1 MSENKNEVKVK
12 KPMDLDLL
20 NKMKKLP
27 GGLVIIPLVI
37 AVLIATFIPDVY
49 QIGGYVTA
57 LFYDGNSCMMG
68 FFLIVCGSTINIKQ
82 VGMPLYKGVALTG
95 IKFILGVVIGLAVGA
110 ICGDAGFLGLTP
122 FVWIAAIT
130 NSNGSLYIS
139 LSSQFG
145 NATDTGAISI
155 LSLNDGPFFTLVA
168 LGATGLASIPIDSL
182 IATLVPILIGF
193 IWGNLDAGFRKACAT
208 AQPIVTFFMTISI
221 GAKTDV
227 ATIITAGAS
236 GIILGLVSAATSV
249 IFFFVFNLLLPKKER
264 NAMGAAIG
272 TTALNSAMTPAAVA
286 EADPSMAQYVDMA
299 TAQCATA
306 SIITL
311 FLAPFITAFFDKY
324 MQKRQMGIY
333 SPEGWAHYKVT
344 GEEPKVEAE

>member
-1 MSENKNEVKVK
+1 MGENKEVK
-12 KPMDLDLL
+12 KPLDLDLL

-37 AVLIATFIPDVY
+37 AVLLATFVPQAF

-57 LFYDGNSCMMG
+57 LFYEGNAAMMG

-95 IKFILGVVIGLAVGA
+95 LKFVVGVIFGLLVGK
-110 ICGDAGFLGLTP
+110 ICGPAGFLGLTP
-122 FVWIAAIT
+122 FVLIAAIT

-145 NATDTGAISI
+145 NATDTGAISV

-168 LGATGLASIPIDSL
+168 LGATGLASIPFKSL

-193 IWGNLDAGFRKACAT
+193 IWGNLDSGFRKTCAT

-227 ATIITAGAS
+227 KTILTAGAS
-236 GIILGLVSAATSV
+236 GIVLGLISALTAV
-249 IFFFVFNLLLPKKER
+249 IFFFLFNFLLPKKER
-264 NAMGAAIG
+264 NAMGAAVG

-286 EADPSMAQYVDMA
+286 EADPSMSGYVEMA

-311 FLAPFITAFFDKY
+311 FLCPFIVAFCDK
-324 MQKRQMGIY
+324 MMRKKQKGIY
-333 SPEGWAHYKVT
+333 SEQGWAHDKVV
-344 GEEPKVEAE
+344 GVPAE

>member
-1 MSENKNEVKVK
+1 MGEKEVKVQK
-12 KPMDLDLL
+12 EQKDFDIL
-20 NKMKKLP
+20 NKMKNLP

-37 AVLIATFIPDVY
+37 AVIIATFVPQAF

-57 LFYDGNSCMMG
+57 LFYEGNSCMMG
-68 FFLIVCGSTINIKQ
+68 FFLIVCGSMINIKQ
-82 VGMPLYKGVALTG
+82 VGMPLYKGVAMTG
-95 IKFILGVVIGLAVGA
+95 AKFVIGVLFGLLVGK
-110 ICGDAGFLGLTP
+110 ICGPNGFLGITP
-122 FVWIAAIT
+122 FVLIAAIT

-145 NATDTGAISI
+145 NATDTGAISV

-168 LGATGLASIPIDSL
+168 LGATGLASIPFMSL
-182 IATLVPILIGF
+182 VATIVPLLIGF
-193 IWGNLDAGFRKACAT
+193 IWGNLDKGFRDACKN

-221 GAKTDV
+221 GAKTDIS
-227 ATIITAGAS
+227 TIVKAGAS
-236 GIILGLVSAATSV
+236 GIVLGLISAATAV
-249 IFFFVFNLLLPKKER
+249 IFFFVINILLPKKER

-286 EADPSMAQYVDMA
+286 EADPSMAQYTSMA

-311 FLAPFITAFFDKY
+311 FLCPFITAAFDKY
-324 MQKRQMGIY
+324 MQKKQKGIY
-333 SPEGWAHYKVT
+333 SPEGWAHSKVAA
-344 GEEPKVEAE
+344 KAE